1 MMENQKTSL
10 IIISEKLKKII
21 KKVFFYL
28 GIFAV
33 FLFIVYTATFIFRPV
48 FVIDSEDHSFI
59 SDASVTYSTVSWA
72 EGCHPS
78 KNYKTHK
85 GVSLSFFVVS
95 PCEIKI
101 EKDGYYTNGAR
112 KIKSLPGLFGVRI
125 ISLNKIKNQQ
135 PLVKFEYEFPVNTR
149 VDVLSYLNNP
159 DSDFKKEPPDEE
171 YDFIISPNG
180 GGFDI
185 KIIDGKELK
194 MLDGNPTHSIK
205 FNGEGGIMQISN
217 NDMYSYSFTDIYYEI
232 ENLLIAP
239 ESGYQKEVKLA
250 QGRGY
255 VAKLRDGKHFIVFY
269 VSAFSGNVEMT
280 GYIQPK
286 EGLRNL
292 EFIGKGRQ
300 YPF

>member
-1 MMENQKTSL
+1 MEDKEIPPIVIPQKS
-10 IIISEKLKKII
+10 KKIN
-21 KKVFFYL
+21 KKLFYYL
-28 GIFAV
+28 GGFV
-33 FLFIVYTATFIFRPV
+33 YFLFIIYLATFVFRPV
-48 FVIDSEDHSFI
+48 FVIDKENNSFV

-78 KNYKTHK
+78 KNYKTNK

-125 ISLNKIKNQQ
+125 ISLNKIKNPQ
-135 PLVKFEYEFPVNTR
+135 PLVKFEYEFPVDTK

-159 DSDFKKEPPDEE
+159 DSDFKKESSSEE

-180 GGFDI
+180 EGFDM
-185 KIIDGKELK
+185 KTIDGKELK
-194 MLDGNPTHSIK
+194 ILDGNSTHNIK
-205 FNGEGGIMQISN
+205 FNGEGGIMRISN
-217 NDMYSYSFTDIYYEI
+217 NDMYLYAFNDLYYEI
-232 ENLLIAP
+232 ENLLVAP
-239 ESGYQKEVKLA
+239 ASGYQKEIKLA

-269 VSAFSGNVEMT
+269 ATAFSGKVEMT

-286 EGLRNL
+286 EGSKDL
-292 EFIGKGRQ
+292 EFVGKGRQ
-300 YPF
+300 FPF